1 MAYNHFRPKPG
12 RFGTHPQ
19 LLTVQPTPTIT
30 AGTPATTTFR
40 IPSPYRRCM
49 FVRGSVSVTTVPADS
64 DGTLLATFQ
73 KYDASADAAVS
84 LTSTLDLEALVTRE
98 VSKLDPVS
106 TATNAQLTLDD
117 GDCFELSV
125 ASTSAAINTQPTDL
139 SICVEVL
146 VLE

>member
-12 RFGTHPQ
+12 RYGTHPQ
-19 LLTVQPTPTIT
+19 FITVQPTPTLT
-30 AGTPATTTFR
+30 ANNTTIFK
-40 IPSPYRRCM
+40 IPSPYRRCI
-49 FVRGSVSVTTVPADS
+49 FTRGCISVTQVPVDG
-64 DGTLLATFQ
+64 DGTILGTFK

-84 LTSTLDLEALVTRE
+84 LTSTVDLEALVTRE

-117 GDCFELSV
+117 GDQIEFHV
-125 ASTSAAINTQPTDL
+125 VNNSAGINTQPTDL
-139 SICVEVL
+139 SLCVELL